1 MFALDVAL
9 QERLL
14 GRRVHEVL
22 TDEDRNRLKGL
33 RVLVTG
39 GGGSV
44 GSELARQLAACDV
57 SRLALMDHSEY
68 ALFQVDS
75 AMRLA
80 HPGVPVVPVLGDV
93 TRRTDLRAAYASA
106 EPHVVYHAAA
116 YKHVTLAER
125 AIVQALRVNALGAL
139 ATARAAREAGARFIL
154 VSSDK
159 AAEPRSVMGATKRCA
174 EHLVLAEADRTFRP
188 LVVRFGNILGSSGS
202 VAEIL
207 LQRAR
212 AGLALPIT
220 DPDATRYFMT
230 GSEAVSL
237 VLKADLIARKSE
249 IFWLDMG
256 KPVRIGDLATRIAR
270 LVHSAGGPAVE
281 TEVIGLRPGE
291 KLHEELTTQGLAM
304 RRTAHPR
311 IMSARQ
317 RATPPALVAAT
328 LGRARRACATG
339 SPSSAL
345 QSLTELVVDYRPSE
359 DAVREAARADAR
371 RTRVRAA

>member
-1 MFALDVAL
+1 MLALEVAL

-22 TDEDRNRLKGL
+22 TEEDRSRLRGL

-39 GGGSV
+39 AGGSV

-75 AMRLA
+75 DIRLT
-80 HPGVPVVPVLGDV
+80 HPGIPVVPVLGDI
-93 TRRTDLRAAYASA
+93 TRRADLRSACASG

-116 YKHVTLAER
+116 YKHVTFAET

-139 ATARAAREAGARFIL
+139 ATARAARDAGARFVLI
-154 VSSDK
+154 SSDK

-202 VAEIL
+202 VAEIML
-207 LQRAR
+207 RRAR
-212 AGLALPIT
+212 AGLALPVT

-230 GSEAVSL
+230 ASEAVAL
-237 VLKADLIARKSE
+237 VLKADLIGRRPE

-270 LVHSAGGPAVE
+270 HVRRTGGPAVE
-281 TEVIGLRPGE
+281 TAVIGMRPGE
-291 KLHEELTTQGLAM
+291 KLHEELTSQGLAM

-311 IMSARQ
+311 ILSARQ

-328 LGRARRACATG
+328 LERARKACATA
-339 SPSSAL
+339 SPSGAL
-345 QSLTELVVDYRPSE
+345 EALTRLVVDYKPSE
-359 DAVREAARADAR
+359 EAIRDATRADAR
-371 RTRVRAA
+371 RARVRAA